1 MNVEESFYCFYN
13 YIKNWKL
20 IMIFMISLYLIIIL
34 SISVFRIINSELRVI
49 KVGIKYYLSKN
60 C

>member
-1 MNVEESFYCFYN
+1 
-13 YIKNWKL
+13 
-20 IMIFMISLYLIIIL
+20 MISLYLIIIL